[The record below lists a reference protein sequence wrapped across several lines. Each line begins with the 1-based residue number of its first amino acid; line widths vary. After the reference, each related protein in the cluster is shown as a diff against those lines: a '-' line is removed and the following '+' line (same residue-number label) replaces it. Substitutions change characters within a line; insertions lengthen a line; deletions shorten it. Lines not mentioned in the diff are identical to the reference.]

1 MHHYNLS
8 TAHPAH
14 IDESAGEQVSLSIV
28 SSPIYIKGTTA
39 TTKMKAIINMSSRL
53 NLFIGNFLFNLLYKD
68 LQ

>member
-28 SSPIYIKGTTA
+28 SSPKYTKGTTA